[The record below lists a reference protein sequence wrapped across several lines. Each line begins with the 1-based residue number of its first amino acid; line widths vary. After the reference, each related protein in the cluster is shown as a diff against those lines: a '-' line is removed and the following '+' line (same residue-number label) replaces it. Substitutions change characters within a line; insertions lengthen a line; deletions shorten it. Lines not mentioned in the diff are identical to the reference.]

1 METVKESEKLGF
13 IHMIEEAIQKE
24 KEICFSMEGDV
35 ATLSFT
41 FKPISIEY
49 KENEHL
55 HIDFLYG
62 IDGITIPLNEES
74 LLFESEPDSYILESN
89 GTEFMLSSLS

>member
-24 KEICFSMEGDV
+24 KEICFSMEGNI

-41 FKPISIEY
+41 FKPISRENSARERY
-49 KENEHL
+49 LPENEHL

-62 IDGITIPLNEES
+62 MYGITIPLNEE
-74 LLFESEPDSYILESN
+74 
-89 GTEFMLSSLS
+89 